1 MGGFILFFW
10 LILKGPRPKLSLNS
24 PRNCWQGGKEVW
36 WVVCVCVC
44 RWGSYYFLSL
54 YHSYLSNICQENI
67 YQINVINICMSWKR
81 MEGLKVRSTEKMC
94 IHIYIYESCLI
105 NCDLANPSTP
115 IGGVH
120 QRFLSP
126 DILTTGGC
134 IKKKYM
140 THCWECPHKKRVWNI
155 FGSVPIRV
163 GWVWGNVNGTMSAI
177 MGV

>member
-1 MGGFILFFW
+1 M
-10 LILKGPRPKLSLNS
+10 LKGPRPKLSLNS

-67 YQINVINICMSWKR
+67 YQINVIYVCLEKGWKAWKC
-81 MEGLKVRSTEKMC
+81 EALKK
-94 IHIYIYESCLI
+94 YIYMNESCLI

-134 IKKKYM
+134 IKKKLW
-140 THCWECPHKKRVWNI
+140 HIV
-155 FGSVPIRV
+155 GSVRIRK
-163 GWVWGNVNGTMSAI
+163 GYEI
-177 MGV
+177 FLGVFP

>member
-81 MEGLKVRSTEKMC
+81 MEGLKVRSTEKM
-94 IHIYIYESCLI
+94 YIYMNLVWLIVTLLIHRPPLGVCISASCHL
-105 NCDLANPSTP
+105 
-115 IGGVH
+115 
-120 QRFLSP
+120 
-126 DILTTGGC
+126 TGGC